1 MASNIPLGTFLEDG
15 VRTGPLYSGQIPA
28 SLLPFNPTL
37 DLSYSSYS
45 AYGPAVLL
53 STQNTWN
60 ITPAP
65 TGIANVVART
75 NAIANINSM
84 ILTGDNSATKLISQS
99 NTPTYTQF
107 DWPRVPTVTIS
118 NANLTAP
125 LRVTIFGF
133 DWYGNPMQHTYVVQ
147 NIGTYPSGTTPAK
160 AFYSV
165 SQVSISGALTNGAF
179 ISVGASDVFG
189 LPFVVNNAG
198 DITSIG
204 WGQSSDLQ
212 DNAGLLASP
221 VAGTATLAAGTVTVP
236 VNAVTAASNILISR
250 NTPAGTLGNLS
261 VPSASI
267 TANTSF
273 VINSSSNAETSTV
286 NWEIV
291 NPLSQYSASGSP
303 SAAMITGAVTI
314 FTSQVQANSNIQLTM
329 GTFGTAHGQ
338 WYVSAIVPGVSF
350 TVTSTANTE
359 TSTVSWA
366 IIPANWPSGTSN
378 NLGSGVTPV
387 AGQIFVPAPSVTAS
401 SNILLTY
408 ATNPAGSGGVLS
420 APTASIQP
428 GVGFTIISSNN
439 ADTAQVNWAITNL
452 VAGST
457 SGTSTLVAGTVT
469 VATTGVAANS
479 VILLSDNTLNTQ
491 SAYVR
496 VSGRTAG
503 TSFVITAAANTDISS
518 INWAILPAN
527 FILPNTVS
535 PLGVFT
541 PADQTFPVTSTTG
554 DVRGLYAPSTPSNG
568 VNILRFT
575 SYVQGADQWINQTAN
590 NQFVEASQGQ
600 PVVGTPI
607 DSLNPQ
613 DLYGNPQFY
622 TGSNS

>member
-37 DLSYSSYS
+37 DLTYSSYS
-45 AYGPAVLL
+45 AYGPATLL

-84 ILTGDNSATKLISQS
+84 VLTGDNSATKLISQS

-107 DWPRVPTVTIS
+107 DWPRVPSVTIS
-118 NANLTAP
+118 NANLNAA
-125 LRVTIFGF
+125 LRVTIFGY

-147 NIGTYPSGTTPAK
+147 NVGTYPSGTTAAK

-179 ISVGASDVFG
+179 ISVGALDVFG

-212 DNAGLLASP
+212 DNAGLLSSP
-221 VAGTATLAAGTVTVP
+221 VIGTSTLAAGTVTVP
-236 VNAVTAASNILISR
+236 VNAVMASSKIYVSR
-250 NTPAGTLGNLS
+250 NTPGGTLGNLS
-261 VPSASI
+261 APVASI

-273 VINSSSNAETSTV
+273 IINSDSNAETSTV
-286 NWEIV
+286 NWEVV
-291 NPLSQYSASGSP
+291 NPSSQYSASGLSP
-303 SAAMITGAVTI
+303 AMVGGTVTI
-314 FTSQVQANSNIQLTM
+314 LTSQVQANSIIQLTL

-338 WYVSAIVPGVSF
+338 WRVSAIVPGVSF
-350 TVTSTANTE
+350 TVTSTAGTE
-359 TSTVSWA
+359 TSTVVWA
-366 IIPANWPSGTSN
+366 IMPSNWVSGTSN

-408 ATNPAGSGGVLS
+408 ATTGGTGGVLS
-420 APTASIQP
+420 APVASIQP
-428 GVGFTIISSNN
+428 GVGFTIVSSN
-439 ADTAQVNWAITNL
+439 ALDTAQVNWTITNL
-452 VAGST
+452 VPGST
-457 SGTSTLVAGTVT
+457 SGTSTLTAGTVT
-469 VATTGVAANS
+469 VATTAVAANS
-479 VILLSDNTLNTQ
+479 IILLTDNTLGTPTP
-491 SAYVR
+491 YVR
-496 VSGRTAG
+496 VSAITAG
-503 TSFVITAAANTDISS
+503 TSFVITAQANTDTST

-527 FILPNTVS
+527 FILPTSVA
-535 PLGVFT
+535 PLGTFT
-541 PADQTFPVTSTTG
+541 AADQTFPVTSTTG
-554 DVRGLYAPSTPSNG
+554 DVRGLYAPSSPSNG
-568 VNILRFT
+568 VNVLRFT

-590 NQFVEASQGQ
+590 NQFVEAAQGQ
-600 PVVGTPI
+600 PVVGTAI
-607 DSLNPQ
+607 QSLNPQ

-622 TGSNS
+622 TGNNS